1 MSDRHW
7 PDPIRRGPALA
18 TTALAL
24 LGAAVSGCG
33 GSASQS
39 QAAATQP
46 TGTATAAAQV
56 SFTSDQLKSALLA
69 KVNGEK
75 PAAAAESGDYGTLPD
90 VRTSKQTMHAV
101 KVTPA
106 RCAQATQTGFN
117 SARFA
122 HAPASVVTFRLGQ
135 DGVSEVLVSA
145 TPDAA
150 AAALG
155 NALPAGCAHY
165 SATVDGKTFRYTV
178 REAPLPGLAQKARAL
193 NVKAA
198 GYASVDVWSVVYQ
211 GTGFVGAV
219 TMVGPDSSEAGVK
232 TLAQEAYAH
241 AVAAL
246 HP

>member
-7 PDPIRRGPALA
+7 PHPIRRGPALA

-24 LGAAVSGCG
+24 LGAAAVSGCG

-39 QAAATQP
+39 QAATQP

-56 SFTSDQLKSALLA
+56 SFTPDQLKGALLA
-69 KVNGEK
+69 RVNGEK

-90 VRTSKQTMHAV
+90 VQTSKQTMNGV

-106 RCAQATQTGFN
+106 RCAQATETGFN
-117 SARFA
+117 SAAFA
-122 HAPASVVTFRLGQ
+122 HAPASVVTFRVGQ
-135 DGVSEVLVSA
+135 DGVSEVLVST

-150 AAALG
+150 ATALG
-155 NALPAGCAHY
+155 DTLPAGCAHY
-165 SATVDGKTFRYTV
+165 SATVDGKTFRYSV
-178 REAPLPGLAQKARAL
+178 HEAPLSGLAQKARAL

-241 AVAAL
+241 AAAAL
-246 HP
+246 QR